1 MAEEQQVETFIRD
14 HFNSVWTL
22 ELLLHLKRAG
32 AAMTPAE
39 LEAGLRA
46 SGSVV
51 ESALAVLFAA
61 GFILIDEADNAPEGG
76 DPERTAR
83 YAPVSP
89 DIAGLVEAVES
100 LYLQRPGAVRR
111 LIVQSR
117 RGGLTAFSD
126 AFRIW
131 KD

>member
-1 MAEEQQVETFIRD
+1 MADEQQVETFIRD

-61 GFILIDEADNAPEGG
+61 GFILIDEAESAEGAG
-76 DPERTAR
+76 PDRTAR

-89 DIAGLVEAVES
+89 DLAGLVEAAES

-117 RGGLTAFSD
+117 REGLTAFSD